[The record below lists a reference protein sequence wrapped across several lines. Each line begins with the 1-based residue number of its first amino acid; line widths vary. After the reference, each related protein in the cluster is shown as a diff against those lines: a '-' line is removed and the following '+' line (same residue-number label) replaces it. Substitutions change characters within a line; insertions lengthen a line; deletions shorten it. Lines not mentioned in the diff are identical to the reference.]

1 MSTSPLWTDLWA
13 DLWTGAPDV
22 AIRGVEAR
30 LKVYKDN
37 PPAETGWC
45 AREVMEA
52 LNAPRQNL
60 PSATAVANVVLKA
73 GRMRS
78 GRAPRGAIA
87 YWVGGAEG
95 DGHTCFTLGNG
106 TERSV
111 DVFGRGT
118 VGDVPFSWFAK
129 NWPSLRYVGWSW
141 WWGNIDTE
149 PVRAAA
155 VAPLPVVPYRQVK
168 VERDQTMKLNT
179 WVDLDLG
186 DGVDGA
192 LPAIGA
198 NDWYVQLHLDLSRL
212 DGGPDRNDLRYV
224 KIRLA
229 RVLADGKLDTHGTST
244 FAIPPDLPKASW
256 QSVLASTMKGQTG
269 VPVKPQAFV
278 GAIGDGTIVSP
289 MRLFTVSDEAT

>member
-1 MSTSPLWTDLWA
+1 M
-13 DLWTGAPDV
+13 

-30 LKVYKDN
+30 LKSYKDN

-60 PSATAVANVVLKA
+60 PNATAVANVVLKA

-87 YWVGGAEG
+87 YWTGGAEG

-118 VGDVPFSWFAK
+118 VGDVPFAWFAK

-141 WWGNIDTE
+141 WWGNINTE
-149 PVRAAA
+149 PVTV
-155 VAPLPVVPYRQVK
+155 VAEDVKPIEVTNYRNIKVGTDQVIA
-168 VERDQTMKLNT
+168 LNE

-186 DGVDGA
+186 PVDIVQPPVGSD
-192 LPAIGA
+192 
-198 NDWYVQLHLDLSRL
+198 DWWFQVHLDLSTVK
-212 DGGPDRNDLRYV
+212 GAARNDLRYI
-224 KIRLA
+224 KGRWARLNPA
-229 RVLADGKLDTHGTST
+229 SADANKQGLDTHGTDT
-244 FAIPPDLPKASW
+244 KAISLDLPKSSW
-256 QSVLASTMKGQTG
+256 QSSFSTDMKGLAG
-269 VPVKPQAFV
+269 VPVKAQVF
-278 GAIGDGTIVSP
+278 IGSLVDGTVVSP
-289 MRLFTVSDEAT
+289 LRLFTVDDETT